1 MAKRTSFEEKSKG
14 MHASRKLIIDTVF
27 GREDNTQRV
36 HGYEVEAEKKREVGE
51 IWTDKEGKE
60 WEQKDG
66 FKINTTKFDEVR
78 QFLQKITNCSA
89 EECKTIQ
96 YSTADKKLIAK
107 TGLCANC
114 LAKEESQLRADGTWP
129 YYEDYKISLNKLAYI
144 RDVKDEYEEALKGVS
159 QQIQILNEDGTTQ
172 NWQWDIDIDK
182 VKADIQSDIDGAYD
196 AIEALLERKLA
207 LEEKLRELNH
217 PELIKN

>member
-36 HGYEVEAEKKREVGE
+36 HGYEIEAEKKREVGE
-51 IWTDKEGKE
+51 VWTDSEGKE
-60 WEQKDG
+60 WEQKEG

-78 QFLQKITNCSA
+78 QFLQKITNCSS
-89 EECKTIQ
+89 EDCETIQ
-96 YSTADKKLIAK
+96 YGTADKKLIAK
-107 TGLCANC
+107 TGKCLNC
-114 LAKEESQLRADGTWP
+114 LAKEEAILRADGTWP
-129 YYEDYKISLNKLAYI
+129 FYEDYKISLNKLAYI

-207 LEEKLRELNH
+207 LENKLRELNH

>member
-36 HGYEVEAEKKREVGE
+36 HGYEIEAEKKREVGE
-51 IWTDKEGKE
+51 IWTDKDGKE

-78 QFLQKITNCSA
+78 QFLQKITNCSS
-89 EECKTIQ
+89 EDCGTVQ

-107 TGLCANC
+107 TGKCTTC
-114 LAKEESQLRADGTWP
+114 LAKEETKLRADGTWP
-129 YYEDYKISLNKLAYI
+129 FYEDYKISLNKLAYI

-207 LEEKLRELNH
+207 LENKLRELNH

>member
-1 MAKRTSFEEKSKG
+1 M
-14 MHASRKLIIDTVF
+14 
-27 GREDNTQRV
+27 
-36 HGYEVEAEKKREVGE
+36 
-51 IWTDKEGKE
+51 
-60 WEQKDG
+60 
-66 FKINTTKFDEVR
+66 
-78 QFLQKITNCSA
+78 
-89 EECKTIQ
+89 
-96 YSTADKKLIAK
+96 
-107 TGLCANC
+107 
-114 LAKEESQLRADGTWP
+114 AKEETKLRADGTWP
-129 YYEDYKISLNKLAYI
+129 FYEDYKISLNKLAYI

-207 LEEKLRELNH
+207 LENKLRELNH

>member
-36 HGYEVEAEKKREVGE
+36 HGYEVEAEKKREIGE